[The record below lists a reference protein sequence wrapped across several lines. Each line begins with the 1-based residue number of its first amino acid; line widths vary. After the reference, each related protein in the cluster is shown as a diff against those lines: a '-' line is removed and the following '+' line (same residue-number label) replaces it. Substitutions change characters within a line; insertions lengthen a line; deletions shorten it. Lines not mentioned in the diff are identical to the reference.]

1 LSQVAHLLD
10 KSLRNSYHT
19 LRNMLR
25 MGVIGVGSMGQNHA
39 RIYAEMGCLEGVYDA
54 FAESAQRISR
64 KLDTTAYPDV
74 TSLLEKVDALSI
86 CTPTTTHYETA
97 RQAIEMG
104 RSVLVEKPF
113 TGDVDRAREL
123 CEMAEDKGVA
133 LASGFVER
141 FNPVVEATKNSLASG
156 RFGSVVSIASRRVSS
171 FPSRIRD
178 VGVVMDLA
186 IHDID
191 VIRHLSAKSIES
203 VYALGG
209 KLANDRFEDHA
220 VILLELEGGATGM
233 VEVNWLTPMKV
244 RNVTLTCSNG
254 LAQMDY
260 IDQSLRFSTA
270 NMMGVDLAN
279 MSQIPMELDTHHVL
293 VRKEE
298 PLKRELASFMH
309 AVETSTRPDSD
320 GWNALANISV
330 ASGALTSI
338 SRGCRI
344 DL

>member
-1 LSQVAHLLD
+1 
-10 KSLRNSYHT
+10 
-19 LRNMLR
+19 MLR

-39 RIYAEMGCLEGVYDA
+39 RIYSEMGCLEGVYDA
-54 FAESAQRISR
+54 FSESAQRISK

-74 TSLLEKVDALSI
+74 RSLLEKVDALSI

-97 RQAIEMG
+97 RQAIDMG

-113 TGDVDRAREL
+113 TGEVENARKL
-123 CEMAEDKGVA
+123 CELAEEKGVA

-141 FNPVVEATKNSLASG
+141 FNPVVEATKNSVASG

-191 VIRHLSAKSIES
+191 VLRHLSGRDIES

-209 KLANDRFEDHA
+209 KMANDLFEDHA
-220 VILLELEGGATGM
+220 VILVQLAGGATGM

-260 IDQSLRFSTA
+260 IDQSLAFSTA
-270 NMMGVDLAN
+270 KLEGVDLAN
-279 MSQIPMELDTHHVL
+279 MSQIPMELDTHHVM

-298 PLKRELASFMH
+298 PLKRELSSFMH
-309 AVETSTRPDSD
+309 AVETSTRPESD
-320 GWNALANISV
+320 GWNALANIAVCSAAL
-330 ASGALTSI
+330 ASMSK
-338 SRGCRI
+338 GCCIEMRP
-344 DL
+344 